1 MNLFGFPFRSVL
13 VDAVACLAL
22 AACSSPP
29 ARFHSLL
36 AADRVAVAAPAA
48 APALIV
54 DVLPVRVPPAVAGR
68 RLVVQGNSGQ
78 VDVLEMDRWASPVA
92 DEIRAALSSALVLQT
107 GAMDVHGLPYDGK
120 RPVYR
125 VAMEVQRFESW
136 RDSHVSID
144 AVWTIRT
151 AEDRQVLTC
160 RSVVPEAVSA
170 GIDDLVQGHRR
181 ALKTLASQMAEP
193 LLAYAAAPS
202 EAARSMPGCLDSA
215 ASMLAK

>member
-1 MNLFGFPFRSVL
+1 MNLVGFPVRGVL
-13 VDAVACLAL
+13 VGAVAYLAL

-36 AADRVAVAAPAA
+36 AADRVPVAAPAPA
-48 APALIV
+48 SALIV
-54 DVLPVRVPPAVAGR
+54 DVLPVRVPPSVAGR
-68 RLVVQGNSGQ
+68 RLVVQGSSGQ

-125 VAMEVQRFESW
+125 VAVDVQRFESW
-136 RDSHVSID
+136 RGSHVSID

-151 AEDRQVLTC
+151 TDDRQVLTC
-160 RSVVPEAVSA
+160 RSVVREGVSA
-170 GIDDLVQGHRR
+170 GIDGVIQGHRR
-181 ALKTLASQMAEP
+181 ALKTLATQMTEP
-193 LLAYAAAPS
+193 LLAYAAAPAG
-202 EAARSMPGCLDSA
+202 AARPMPSCVDSA

>member
-1 MNLFGFPFRSVL
+1 MNLVGFPVRGVFVGAL
-13 VDAVACLAL
+13 ACLAL
-22 AACSSPP
+22 AACSSPA

-36 AADRVAVAAPAA
+36 AADRVAVAAPVA

-54 DVLPVRVPPAVAGR
+54 DVQPVRVPPSVAGR

-125 VAMEVQRFESW
+125 VAVEVQRLESW
-136 RDSHVSID
+136 RGSHVSID

-160 RSVVPEAVSA
+160 RSVVREDVSV

-202 EAARSMPGCLDSA
+202 EAGRPMPGCLDSA
-215 ASMLAK
+215 TSMLAK